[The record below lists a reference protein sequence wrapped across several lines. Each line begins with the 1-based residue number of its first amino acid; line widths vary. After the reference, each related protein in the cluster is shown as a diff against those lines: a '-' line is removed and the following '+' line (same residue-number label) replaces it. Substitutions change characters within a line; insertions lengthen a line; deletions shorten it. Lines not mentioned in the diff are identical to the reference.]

1 MADDQLL
8 TAEEFAQS
16 IKAKYPDYA
25 SVPDA
30 ELAAKILAKY
40 PEYQSR
46 IKPTAPTKDAGKTPS
61 WTDRAVGALPAL
73 GATAG
78 GVIGGIGG
86 TVAGMGVGGIPG
98 AAGGAGLGGAA
109 GEAAKQLINR
119 ARGAESPSSST
130 DAALAIGKEGL
141 IDTAASGAMGAIS
154 SKLVP
159 AAANGLAEFGT
170 SPTATKTGAAIGK
183 AIGSVAPTI
192 GGAIESGPLGAIA
205 GLVAAAKGAWAGGK
219 VGWFSAK
226 LLQDAARPIATA
238 LENATGA
245 PAAAIAQTLSGL
257 TAGEAVKVLLGA
269 GIPQGEATRT
279 VMNAQAK
286 ASK

>member
-30 ELAAKILAKY
+30 ELAAKMLAKY

-46 IKPTAPTKDAGKTPS
+46 IKPSAPMKDAGKAPS

-86 TVAGMGVGGIPG
+86 TVAGMGIGGIPG

-119 ARGAESPSSST
+119 ARGAEAPNTSAE
-130 DAALAIGKEGL
+130 AARMIGKEGA
-141 IDTAASGAMGAIS
+141 IDAASTGVMGAIG

-159 AAANGLAEFGT
+159 AATTGLMDYGT
-170 SPTATKTGAAIGK
+170 SPTVANTGASIGRAIGG
-183 AIGSVAPTI
+183 ITSLP
-192 GGAIESGPLGAIA
+192 A
-205 GLVAAAKGAWAGGK
+205 GLSGFGDVAKGVWAGGRS
-219 VGWFSAK
+219 GWFTAK
-226 LLQDAARPIATA
+226 LTQDIARPIANI
-238 LENATGA
+238 LSKATGA
-245 PAAAIAQTLSGL
+245 APAAIAESLTGL
-257 TAGEAVKVLLGA
+257 TLGHAIDALLSVGIPPGEAVRAVA
-269 GIPQGEATRT
+269 
-279 VMNAQAK
+279 NAK
-286 ASK
+286 AKSGS